1 MAIDL
6 SWIIPVIIILGLIL
20 AIWAK
25 VSGQTIMDLFRD
37 IGDFINEKKE
47 DSVERTIGIYSR

>member
-47 DSVERTIGIYSR
+47 DSVERTIGIYDR